1 MRKNDESEGITNMNY
16 RKLSK
21 RLIKMVR
28 DYREE
33 NQGLREMYLE
43 GEAIEK
49 KALKKLQMAKDQLDE
64 VDFIL
69 RYHQELTPE
78 KK

>member
-1 MRKNDESEGITNMNY
+1 MNY
-16 RKLSK
+16 KELCK
-21 RLIKMVR
+21 RLIKRIR

-43 GEAIEK
+43 GEKIEEKAI
-49 KALKKLQMAKDQLDE
+49 KKLQTAKDQLDE
-64 VDFIL
+64 VDFVL

>member
-1 MRKNDESEGITNMNY
+1 MNY
-16 RKLSK
+16 KRLCK
-21 RLIKMVR
+21 RLIKRIR
-28 DYREE
+28 DYRKE

-43 GEAIEK
+43 GEAMEEK
-49 KALKKLQMAKDQLDE
+49 AVKKLQMAKDQLDE
-64 VDFIL
+64 TDFIL

>member
-1 MRKNDESEGITNMNY
+1 MNY
-16 RKLSK
+16 KRLCK
-21 RLIKMVR
+21 RLIKRIR
-28 DYREE
+28 DHQKEARS
-33 NQGLREMYLE
+33 LREMWLE